1 MPCSS
6 NGDPNI
12 FGMLVK
18 VGEKCAH
25 NSQCDWEENVELR
38 SMSNTAAI
46 RDYER
51 ISLDNDDLAE
61 IIGQHARCNKSADAK
76 QREI

>member
-1 MPCSS
+1 M
-6 NGDPNI
+6 
-12 FGMLVK
+12 
-18 VGEKCAH
+18 
-25 NSQCDWEENVELR
+25 ELR

-46 RDYER
+46 RDYEW
-51 ISLDNDDLAE
+51 ICLDNDDLAE